1 MKKYFAL
8 ALLLILTAVGKMI
21 PYVKRYG
28 LTQKRVYTLWFMA
41 TMFLFFCVL
50 MASQIKKLPLT
61 RIAVIL
67 CSVSFLILSYSN
79 VDGLIVRYNVD
90 AYQSGRL
97 DELNITTFY
106 TIPAAALPE
115 AVKVYEGMEET
126 PDLKRDLG
134 QFIVSVHDN
143 LRYLDWSSLD
153 LEQLRARE
161 IEIPGDLQNDW

>member
-1 MKKYFAL
+1 M
-8 ALLLILTAVGKMI
+8 
-21 PYVKRYG
+21 
-28 LTQKRVYTLWFMA
+28 
-41 TMFLFFCVL
+41 
-50 MASQIKKLPLT
+50 
-61 RIAVIL
+61 
-67 CSVSFLILSYSN
+67 
-79 VDGLIVRYNVD
+79 DGLIVRYNVD

-161 IEIPGDLQNDW
+161 IEIPGELQNDW